1 MAIPKYKDPITG
13 KWIRITTSGQS
24 GNPVEI
30 TEISGETALSDDII
44 TELKNDLNWISYGG
58 GAYRFV
64 SSEEDKRLYSYITED
79 KISQI
84 LVNTLTKTCALRET
98 QITAAS
104 VADSIV
110 KRDSYGEIPV
120 STPSRDLSAT
130 NKAYVD
136 EADKDLRLKLSNLEQ
151 ALYGYILDTT
161 KEAYADLDSAV
172 LKNSVAVGDNV
183 YPIADKTR
191 ALVSRV
197 EGKTTK
203 MVQLLDKSK
212 FPATSTPTAGVTV
225 TKTDDGG
232 LHVLGTSASSGGRNS
247 WGITVKIEKGHK
259 YLSLLKGNNKIT
271 TPFVTLKSDISQY
284 VGFVAD
290 IVTSTIE
297 GECYY
302 GFNFAAEDYDETIYP
317 QLFDLT
323 AMNRE
328 DITTVE
334 QFKAEFPDI
343 YPYENG
349 NIYPAKIS
357 GVKFT
362 GKNLFNPSTPKYSGA
377 SSFVLNGDEI
387 VVSQTATSTYISA
400 NFELPNV
407 KFLIGK
413 KISISAKVKTNGQN
427 NGVIRVLWAKG
438 NAALPGLNIISNYGT
453 GAVETKISGSGIVTD
468 IADDT
473 AKLCL
478 FIYSNGSV
486 PLSEAKTYTATY
498 SNIQVE
504 ISDAPTPYEPYIE
517 PVSVTLPEIYDLHG
531 IDDNKDYLEITKN
544 EDNELYTL
552 KKVQNIGSVDL
563 GTLYW
568 QKTSVFYVNKAD
580 FIKSSSYGLCKEFL
594 CIPYDKVVDYNR
606 DFLESRAD
614 KTLYFRFSKESS
626 YKDMTAIEFK
636 AAMNGVMLYYALATP
651 VETVIATNLA
661 YEQVTAIR
669 HNGGLIEVNGNT
681 NKGYARPTVT
691 NTIVYRL
698 TAANTA
704 EV

>member
-13 KWIRITTSGQS
+13 KWNRITTYGQS

-44 TELKNDLNWISYGG
+44 TELKNDLNWISYGS

-64 SSEEDKRLYSYITED
+64 SAEEDKRLYSYITED

-84 LVNTLTKTCALRET
+84 LVNTLTKTCVLRET

-120 STPSRDLSAT
+120 STPSRDSSAT

-151 ALYGYILDTT
+151 ALNGYVLDTT

-191 ALVSRV
+191 ALVTRID
-197 EGKTTK
+197 GKTTK
-203 MVQLLDKSK
+203 MVQLLDKSTYS
-212 FPATSTPTAGVTV
+212 ATQTKSGITATNNGDGSWTINGTA
-225 TKTDDGG
+225 TKNDYINFSAPLSSIIGG
-232 LHVLGTSASSGGRNS
+232 HKILICGNKENSNFSMGLLNQPIKDTGAGAIGTFNQSAEKN
-247 WGITVKIEKGHK
+247 WGIEWVNGAVI
-259 YLSLLKGNNKIT
+259 NNVTIT
-271 TPFVTLKSDISQY
+271 
-284 VGFVAD
+284 
-290 IVTSTIE
+290 
-297 GECYY
+297 
-302 GFNFAAEDYDETIYP
+302 P

-328 DITTVE
+328 DITTAE
-334 QFKAEFPDI
+334 QFKAEFPDL

-357 GVKFT
+357 GVKFYE
-362 GKNLFNPSTPKYSGA
+362 KQDKSGEQA
-377 SSFVLNGDEI
+377 
-387 VVSQTATSTYISA
+387 
-400 NFELPNV
+400 
-407 KFLIGK
+407 
-413 KISISAKVKTNGQN
+413 
-427 NGVIRVLWAKG
+427 
-438 NAALPGLNIISNYGT
+438 
-453 GAVETKISGSGIVTD
+453 
-468 IADDT
+468 
-473 AKLCL
+473 
-478 FIYSNGSV
+478 
-486 PLSEAKTYTATY
+486 
-498 SNIQVE
+498 
-504 ISDAPTPYEPYIE
+504 
-517 PVSVTLPEIYDLHG
+517 SVTFPQTYDLHG
-531 IDDNKDYLEITKN
+531 IGDYKDYLEITKN

-552 KKVQNIGSVDL
+552 KKIQQIENKVLN
-563 GTLYW
+563 GTE
-568 QKTSVFYVNKAD
+568 TVNK
-580 FIKSSSYGLCKEFL
+580 SGYVTTNYQSYYISMILLNVNNGLGGICNKLPTATQEKNIAHITFGINNIYPYLFFDKET
-594 CIPYDKVVDYNR
+594 YATVD
-606 DFLESRAD
+606 SV
-614 KTLYFRFSKESS
+614 
-626 YKDMTAIEFK
+626 K
-636 AAMNGVMLYYALATP
+636 AYLAAQYAANDPLIIYYIRQKP
-651 VETVIATNLA
+651 VETVIAKNLT

-669 HNGGLIEVNGNT
+669 HNGGLIEVEDNT
-681 NKGYARPTVT
+681 NKAYARPTVT

>member
-13 KWIRITTSGQS
+13 KWMRVTTYGQS
-24 GNPVEI
+24 GNAVEI

-44 TELKNDLNWISYGG
+44 TELQNDLNWISYGG

-64 SSEEDKRLYSYITED
+64 SAEEDKRLYSYTTED

-120 STPSRDLSAT
+120 STPSRDSSAT

-136 EADKDLRLKLSNLEQ
+136 DADKLLRLKLSNLEQ
-151 ALYGYILDTT
+151 ALNGYILDTT

-172 LKNSVAVGDNV
+172 LKDSVTVGDNV

-191 ALVSRV
+191 ALVTQI

-203 MVQLLDKSK
+203 MVQLLDSNS
-212 FPATSTPTAGVTV
+212 FPATNSVVNLTV

-232 LHVLGTSASSGGRNS
+232 LHVLGTTTGGGGRNS
-247 WGITVKIEKGHK
+247 WGITVKIEKDHR
-259 YLSLLKGNNKIT
+259 YLNLLKGNKKLTAPII
-271 TPFVTLKSDISQY
+271 VLKSDLSQY
-284 VGFVAD
+284 FSILNIA
-290 IVTSTIE
+290 TSTIE
-297 GECYY
+297 GECLW
-302 GFNFAAEDYDETIYP
+302 GFNVVAGDYDETIYP

-334 QFKAEFPDI
+334 QFKAEFPELY

-357 GVKFT
+357 GVKFYENQD
-362 GKNLFNPSTPKYSGA
+362 KSGEQA
-377 SSFVLNGDEI
+377 
-387 VVSQTATSTYISA
+387 
-400 NFELPNV
+400 
-407 KFLIGK
+407 
-413 KISISAKVKTNGQN
+413 
-427 NGVIRVLWAKG
+427 
-438 NAALPGLNIISNYGT
+438 
-453 GAVETKISGSGIVTD
+453 
-468 IADDT
+468 
-473 AKLCL
+473 
-478 FIYSNGSV
+478 
-486 PLSEAKTYTATY
+486 
-498 SNIQVE
+498 
-504 ISDAPTPYEPYIE
+504 
-517 PVSVTLPEIYDLHG
+517 SVTLPETYDLHG
-531 IDDNKDYLEITKN
+531 IGDYKDYLEITKN

-563 GTLYW
+563 GTLNFSY
-568 QKTSVFYVNKAD
+568 QSDKLRSFSISLQNIKNVANVTIVGDLCCSK
-580 FIKSSSYGLCKEFL
+580 FITKSYYDMDTNFNSL
-594 CIPYDKVVDYNR
+594 DKVCGVYISPNNY
-606 DFLESRAD
+606 LYIID
-614 KTLYFRFSKESS
+614 KAYTDTAAFKESLS
-626 YKDMTAIEFK
+626 
-636 AAMNGVMLYYALATP
+636 GVMLYYALATP
-651 VETVIATNLA
+651 VETVIATNLT

-669 HNGGLIEVNGNT
+669 HNGGLIEVEGNT
-681 NKGYARPTVT
+681 NKDYTRPTVT

-698 TAANTA
+698 TATSTA
-704 EV
+704 EG